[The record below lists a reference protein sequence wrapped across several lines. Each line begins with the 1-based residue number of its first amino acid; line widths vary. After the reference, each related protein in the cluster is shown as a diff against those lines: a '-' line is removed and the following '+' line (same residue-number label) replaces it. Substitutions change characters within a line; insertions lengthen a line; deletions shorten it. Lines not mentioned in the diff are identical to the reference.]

1 MARKKNDG
9 NNNNNNSRRSKKQKF
24 IPAKTTRTPP
34 ALCWEIILS
43 NPQTA
48 AHLAKWRWM
57 WVLRQ
62 VNRLFNVTIQPAH
75 WMHWQCENDALPVIW
90 KKKADEVFALT
101 AKDLTG
107 VELTVS
113 IGKGMLYWKETH
125 LMWRKKVLA
134 LALAK
139 HGGTLDGINAIFL
152 KRKRARLV
160 RRCRFE
166 ERRQAAKESRDK
178 AKGSRYEAEE
188 SLYEESSDEGEF

>member
-1 MARKKNDG
+1 VKMARKKNDG
-9 NNNNNNSRRSKKQKF
+9 SNNNSRRSKKQKF
-24 IPAKTTRTPP
+24 IPAKTTHAP
-34 ALCWEIILS
+34 APLCWEIILS
-43 NPQTA
+43 NPQAA
-48 AHLAKWRWM
+48 AHLAKWRWIWM
-57 WVLRQ
+57 LRQ
-62 VNRLFNVTIQPAH
+62 VSRLFNITIQPAH

-90 KKKADEVFALT
+90 KKKADDVFALT

-139 HGGTLDGINAIFL
+139 HGGSLDGINAIFL

-166 ERRQAAKESRDK
+166 ERRQAAKKESRY
-178 AKGSRYEAEE
+178 YEAEE